1 MPHTLRPAV
10 LADVPALSAF
20 ASAHFPDAAPP
31 VVPREIVAAF
41 VSENLDEASF
51 TRYIETGAYS
61 FTLAVNE
68 AGDIIAYFGIDHEA
82 PQPAEIPGNAAYLSK
97 FYLSAETRGTGL
109 ARELMDAAIAAARAD
124 GKDGLHLGTH
134 QLNHRAQAFYEK
146 MGFTRVGE
154 RTFQLTDTEVAHD
167 YIYHLSI

>member
-10 LADVPALSAF
+10 LADVPSLSAF
-20 ASAHFPDAAPP
+20 ASAHFPDAAPS
-31 VVPREIVAAF
+31 VVPREFVTAF

-68 AGDIIAYFGIDHEA
+68 AGDIIAYSGIDHEA

-97 FYLSAETRGTGL
+97 VYLSAETRGTGL

-124 GKDGLHLGTH
+124 GKDGLYLGTH

-154 RTFQLTDTEVAHD
+154 RTFQLTATEVAHD

>member
-1 MPHTLRPAV
+1 MNAGPSINSAATRKNSHAPHPAPGRPCRRAR
-10 LADVPALSAF
+10 PLSF
-20 ASAHFPDAAPP
+20 CQRPL
-31 VVPREIVAAF
+31 PRG
-41 VSENLDEASF
+41 
-51 TRYIETGAYS
+51 R
-61 FTLAVNE
+61 
-68 AGDIIAYFGIDHEA
+68 
-82 PQPAEIPGNAAYLSK
+82 PAEIPGKAAYLSK

-154 RTFQLTDTEVAHD
+154 RTFQLTATEVAHD